1 MNKFGGRNAPRMAR
15 GGARGGAGGGGP
27 SSKRPRSSATQ
38 DSDNEEENT
47 PEFMEDDDD
56 AMMAMMEDHE
66 MGGGQLEE
74 ETSEAGVDDLEKKW
88 VRPERARP
96 LSATQDDLVFQQIE
110 IDHYIGAF
118 TSQSAKKS

>member
-1 MNKFGGRNAPRMAR
+1 
-15 GGARGGAGGGGP
+15 
-27 SSKRPRSSATQ
+27 
-38 DSDNEEENT
+38 
-47 PEFMEDDDD
+47 MEDDDDD